1 MANYLFSIVAA
12 AVFVAVICAAAPEG
26 EGIGKFVGFAGAL
39 IVALIAL
46 SPLVGNADEWIAG
59 IQTEWKAGEQSSS
72 EESIAQS
79 AEYLAYNIALTVSEI
94 YELELQDISVSVYP
108 AEDTDTFAADEV
120 RVTLPAGTIIDTES
134 AADTLT
140 KLFSCTVSVQLA

>member
-1 MANYLFSIVAA
+1 MANYLFSMVAA

-39 IVALIAL
+39 IIALIAL
-46 SPLVGNADEWIAG
+46 SPLVGDMDEWIDG
-59 IQTEWKAGEQSSS
+59 IQTEWKAGEQSS
-72 EESIAQS
+72 EENIAQS

-108 AEDTDTFAADEV
+108 AENTDTFAADEV